1 MKVRNINIVNTKEKI
16 IEPLKKI
23 RVCGYVRV
31 STDAALQI
39 NSLENQVD
47 YYKNKLQK
55 NPDYEF
61 CGVFKDAGISGN
73 RENRPGFQE
82 MIKKANENQIDLII
96 TKSISRFARNTVLL
110 L

>member
-61 CGVFKDAGISGN
+61 CVVFKDEGISGN